1 MSSVV
6 PRIGSVP
13 YLNARPLLEGLE
25 FPITELV
32 PANLCDGFQQGMFDA
47 AILSSID
54 VISSANSEVVDGV
67 SISSRGEVHSVI
79 LAYRGELESISK
91 IRLDPSSH
99 TSNALLQII
108 LSEFYSLEPDY
119 VHIELGE
126 SLLLPSLLIGDPAII
141 FRNRTSDPEVSYLDL
156 GGEWYRKTGLPFVFA
171 LWQLKKDFT
180 GKKFLADSLRD
191 AKNRGLANLPEI
203 VSRTSYPEFA
213 LRYLSQYVRYDLGEE
228 EKRGLGLY
236 ADYLRKKKL
245 IPNDVKIM
253 SFI

>member
-32 PANLCDGFQQGMFDA
+32 PAKLCDGFQQGMFDA

-54 VISSANSEVVDGV
+54 VISSPDSEVVDGV
-67 SISSRGEVHSVI
+67 SISSKGEVHSVI
-79 LAYRGELESISK
+79 LAYQGDLKSITQV
-91 IRLDPSSH
+91 RLDPSSH

-180 GKKFLADSLRD
+180 GKNFLS
-191 AKNRGLANLPEI
+191 
-203 VSRTSYPEFA
+203 
-213 LRYLSQYVRYDLGEE
+213 
-228 EKRGLGLY
+228 
-236 ADYLRKKKL
+236 
-245 IPNDVKIM
+245 
-253 SFI
+253 

>member
-1 MSSVV
+1 M
-6 PRIGSVP
+6 
-13 YLNARPLLEGLE
+13 
-25 FPITELV
+25 
-32 PANLCDGFQQGMFDA
+32 
-47 AILSSID
+47 
-54 VISSANSEVVDGV
+54 
-67 SISSRGEVHSVI
+67 I
-79 LAYRGELESISK
+79 LAYQGDLKSITQV
-91 IRLDPSSH
+91 RLDPSSH